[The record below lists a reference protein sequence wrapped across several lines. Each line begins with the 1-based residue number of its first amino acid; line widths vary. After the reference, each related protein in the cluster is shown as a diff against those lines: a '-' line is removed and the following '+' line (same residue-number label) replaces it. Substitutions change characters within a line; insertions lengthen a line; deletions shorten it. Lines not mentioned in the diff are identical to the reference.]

1 MDQVEQLGK
10 ELADRRAYVINL
22 YKMADTGQVDPDTG
36 ATIYDGN
43 KLTPQMAQ
51 ELEAEL
57 ADRERKYQAARMAKF
72 AQENAEKYRD
82 LHQPDRKYA
91 LPAGRNTPGSI
102 SEYTQQAEKKL
113 LSDWFMDSTEYKG
126 RSASPRRYTVQL
138 PDFDVKTLFIEPHM
152 IQEQRREPLF
162 VPFPLRPLRVA
173 DVVPQTT
180 TEQNI
185 IRYMEQTVF
194 NDAAATVSESGVKPE
209 GQVEW
214 VERSDEVEKIA
225 IWIPVTEEA
234 LDDAPQLRN
243 LLDEYL
249 REAVRREEEDQL
261 LNGNGTRPNLLGFL
275 NKTGIQ
281 TQARGSDSNADAIF
295 KAFTLVRWTSTAFA
309 EPTAVIIHPNNWE
322 TIRLSKTSGDGAYLF
337 GQPYLS
343 GFDTLWGKPVVVT
356 PAITANTALTGD
368 FQMFSRI
375 YRKKGLRVDISD
387 SHSDYFIYN
396 KLALR
401 AEERLTLVIT
411 RGAAFAKITGLS

>member
-1 MDQVEQLGK
+1 MDAVEQLGK
-10 ELADRRAYVINL
+10 ELADRRAYVINV

-36 ATIYDGN
+36 ASIYDGT

-51 ELEAEL
+51 EFEAEL
-57 ADRERKYQAARMAKF
+57 ADKERKYQAARMAKF
-72 AQENAEKYRD
+72 AQENAEKFREM
-82 LHQPDRKYA
+82 HQPDRKYA
-91 LPAGRNTPGSI
+91 LPGLPGSV
-102 SEYTQQAEKKL
+102 SAYTQAAEKKL
-113 LSDWFMDSTEYKG
+113 LSDWFMDTAEYKG
-126 RSASPRRYTVQL
+126 RAASPRRYTVQL
-138 PDFDVKTLFIEPHM
+138 PNFDVKTLFIEPHM
-152 IQEQRREPLF
+152 IQEQQRTGLV
-162 VPFPLRPLRVA
+162 VPYPIRPLRMA
-173 DVVPQTT
+173 DIIPQTT
-180 TEQNI
+180 TEANI

-209 GQVEW
+209 GQTEF

-225 IWIPVTEEA
+225 IWMPVTEEA
-234 LDDAPQLRN
+234 LDDAPQLRA

-261 LNGNGTRPNLLGFL
+261 LTGNGTRPNLLGFL
-275 NKTGIQ
+275 NKTGVQ

-295 KAFTLVRWTSTAFA
+295 KAFTLVRWSATAFA
-309 EPTAVIIHPNNWE
+309 EPTAVVIHPNNWE
-322 TIRLSKTSGDGAYLF
+322 TIRLSKTTGDGAYLF
-337 GQPYLS
+337 GQPYLT

-375 YRKKGLRVDISD
+375 YRKTGLRVDISD

-396 KLALR
+396 KLAIR

-411 RGAAFAKITGLS
+411 RGAAFAKITGLQ

>member
-1 MDQVEQLGK
+1 MDHVEQLGK

-36 ATIYDGN
+36 ATIYDGT

-57 ADRERKYQAARMAKF
+57 ADKERKYQAARMAKF
-72 AQENAEKYRD
+72 GQENQEKYRE
-82 LHQPDRKYA
+82 LHQPERKFGA
-91 LPAGRNTPGSI
+91 PTGQGSPGSV
-102 SEYTQQAEKKL
+102 SDYTQNAEKKL
-113 LSDWFMDSTEYKG
+113 LSDWFMDSVEYKG
-126 RSASPRRYTVQL
+126 RSASPRRYTVSL
-138 PDFDVKTLFIEPHM
+138 PKFDIKTLFIEPHM
-152 IQEQRREPLF
+152 IQEQQRTGLV
-162 VPFPLRPLRVA
+162 VPYPLRPLRMA
-173 DVVPQTT
+173 DIIPQTT
-180 TEQNI
+180 TEANI

-194 NDAAATVSESGVKPE
+194 GDSAATVSESGVKPE
-209 GQVEW
+209 GQTEY

-225 IWIPVTEEA
+225 IWLPVTEEA
-234 LDDAPQLRN
+234 LEDAPQLRA

-261 LNGNGTRPNLLGFL
+261 LGGNGTRPNLLGFL
-275 NKTGIQ
+275 NKPGVQ

-309 EPTAVIIHPNNWE
+309 EPSAVVIHPNNWE

-337 GQPYLS
+337 GQPYLT

-375 YRKKGLRVDISD
+375 YRKTGLRIDISD

-396 KLALR
+396 KLAIR
-401 AEERLTLVIT
+401 AEERLTLAIF
-411 RGAAFAKITGLS
+411 RGAAFAKVTGLN